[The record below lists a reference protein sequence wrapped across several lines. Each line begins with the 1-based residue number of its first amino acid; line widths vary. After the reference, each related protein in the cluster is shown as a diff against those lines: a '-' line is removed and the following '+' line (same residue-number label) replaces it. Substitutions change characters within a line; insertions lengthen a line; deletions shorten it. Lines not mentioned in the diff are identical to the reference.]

1 MKETGIYQIYV
12 KAMKEDGIGD
22 LYKDYEELKN
32 KLEKEGFFNIGHK
45 QKIPFMPK
53 TIGVLTSKTGSVIKD
68 IINVSTRRNPNVHI
82 RLFPIPVQGKGA
94 ELEIADAI
102 KIMNEKKLADVLI
115 LARGGGSIEDLWPFN
130 EEITA
135 RAIYNSKIPII
146 SAVGHETDFTISD
159 FVADLRA
166 PTPSAAA
173 ELAVPDIEE
182 IKRKLETYNQRYKIS
197 LKKKIEFME
206 LRYQKCMSSKVF
218 TDPTAKIKE
227 QYINL
232 DIIIKSLEN
241 LTTNKVKDLK
251 TKSVEL
257 ISKLDTLSPLKTLT
271 RGYSITQKQ
280 DKTIKSVTEVKT
292 DDILDIRFID
302 GEIKTK
308 VI

>member
-1 MKETGIYQIYV
+1 M
-12 KAMKEDGIGD
+12 
-22 LYKDYEELKN
+22 
-32 KLEKEGFFNIGHK
+32 
-45 QKIPFMPK
+45 
-53 TIGVLTSKTGSVIKD
+53 
-68 IINVSTRRNPNVHI
+68 
-82 RLFPIPVQGKGA
+82 
-94 ELEIADAI
+94 
-102 KIMNEKKLADVLI
+102 
-115 LARGGGSIEDLWPFN
+115 
-130 EEITA
+130 
-135 RAIYNSKIPII
+135 
-146 SAVGHETDFTISD
+146 
-159 FVADLRA
+159 
-166 PTPSAAA
+166 
-173 ELAVPDIEE
+173 
-182 IKRKLETYNQRYKIS
+182 
-197 LKKKIEFME
+197 
-206 LRYQKCMSSKVF
+206 F